1 MIWIPTTTG
10 VSRRE
15 PPFLGQQQSVATV
28 FTVVVE
34 SPGMAQH
41 TSTDERRAH
50 AGAGDTPAPDSVPV
64 RTFAIFVVG
73 TLAFSWGLW
82 ALLLL
87 DLVPPSA
94 TGALVR
100 IGGFGP
106 FVGALVALLASG
118 WSIRQWLRANLRVR
132 LPTRWYLCALVLPPL
147 FIVAAGLVHA
157 TLFGAR
163 IDLGAMNPLWFY
175 PIAVVV
181 VFFVGGGQE
190 ELGWRAFALP
200 ALQGRFS
207 ALTASLAVGVVWAVW
222 HVPLFL
228 LPGSGQSDLP
238 LGPYVVAVLAISVV
252 LAWLYN
258 ASESVLVPM
267 LFHGGIN
274 PIAAYFPTGGVD
286 AVGTLTGYG
295 SYALVLLGA
304 VVVLLGIYG
313 PGRLADRPRVT
324 LSDLLTT
331 ESETTQ

>member
-1 MIWIPTTTG
+1 MTQG
-10 VSRRE
+10 
-15 PPFLGQQQSVATV
+15 
-28 FTVVVE
+28 
-34 SPGMAQH
+34 
-41 TSTDERRAH
+41 TSTDERHTYTGEDEMA
-50 AGAGDTPAPDSVPV
+50 PPDSAPV

-87 DLVPPSA
+87 ELVPPSA
-94 TGALVR
+94 TGVLVR

-106 FVGALVALLASG
+106 LVGAIVALLVSG
-118 WSIRQWLRANLRVR
+118 RSIREWLRSNLRVR
-132 LPTRWYLCALVLPPL
+132 LPARWYAYALVLPPL

-157 TLFGAR
+157 AVFGAR
-163 IDLGAMNPLWFY
+163 IDLGATNPLWFY

-200 ALQGRFS
+200 ALQNRFS
-207 ALTASLAVGVVWAVW
+207 ALAASLVVGMVWAVW
-222 HVPLFL
+222 HLPLFL

-238 LGPYVVAVLAISVV
+238 IGPYVVAVLAISIV

-258 ASESVLVPM
+258 ASGSVLVPM

-313 PGRLADRPRVT
+313 PGQLADRPRVT

-331 ESETTQ
+331 DSEITQ

>member
-1 MIWIPTTTG
+1 MVFSFVG
-10 VSRRE
+10 VFSDVTQNT
-15 PPFLGQQQSVATV
+15 P
-28 FTVVVE
+28 
-34 SPGMAQH
+34 
-41 TSTDERRAH
+41 TDERHPYTGEDEMAPP
-50 AGAGDTPAPDSVPV
+50 DTAPV
-64 RTFAIFVVG
+64 RTFAIFVAG

-87 DLVPPSA
+87 ELVSPSA

-106 FVGALVALLASG
+106 LVGAIVALLVSG
-118 WSIRQWLRANLRVR
+118 RSIREWLRSNLRVR
-132 LPTRWYLCALVLPPL
+132 LPARWYAYALVLPPL

-163 IDLGAMNPLWFY
+163 IDLGAINPLWFY

-200 ALQGRFS
+200 ALQDRFS
-207 ALTASLAVGVVWAVW
+207 ALTASLAVGMVWAVW
-222 HVPLFL
+222 HLPLFL

-238 LGPYVVAVLAISVV
+238 IGPYVVAVLAISIV

-258 ASESVLVPM
+258 ASGSVLVPM

-274 PIAAYFPTGGVD
+274 PIAAYFPTGGID

-304 VVVLLGIYG
+304 VVVLLGTYG
-313 PGRLADRPRVT
+313 PGQLADRPRVT

-331 ESETTQ
+331 DSETTR

>member
-1 MIWIPTTTG
+1 MTQ
-10 VSRRE
+10 R
-15 PPFLGQQQSVATV
+15 
-28 FTVVVE
+28 
-34 SPGMAQH
+34 
-41 TSTDERRAH
+41 TSTDERH
-50 AGAGDTPAPDSVPV
+50 TYTGEDEMAPPNSAPV

-82 ALLLL
+82 GLLLL
-87 DLVPPSA
+87 DLVSPSA

-106 FVGALVALLASG
+106 LVGAIVALLVSG
-118 WSIRQWLRANLRVR
+118 RSIREWLRSNLRVR
-132 LPTRWYLCALVLPPL
+132 LPARWYAYALVLPPL

-157 TLFGAR
+157 AVFGAR
-163 IDLGAMNPLWFY
+163 IDLEAINPLWFY

-200 ALQGRFS
+200 ALQDRFS
-207 ALTASLAVGVVWAVW
+207 ALTASLAVGMVWAVW
-222 HVPLFL
+222 HLPLFL

-238 LGPYVVAVLAISVV
+238 IGPYVVAVLAISIV

-258 ASESVLVPM
+258 VSGSVLVPM

-313 PGRLADRPRVT
+313 PGQLADRPRVT

-331 ESETTQ
+331 DSEITQ

>member
-1 MIWIPTTTG
+1 M
-10 VSRRE
+10 
-15 PPFLGQQQSVATV
+15 
-28 FTVVVE
+28 
-34 SPGMAQH
+34 
-41 TSTDERRAH
+41 
-50 AGAGDTPAPDSVPV
+50 
-64 RTFAIFVVG
+64 FAIFVVG

-82 ALLLL
+82 GLLLL

-100 IGGFGP
+100 VGGFGP
-106 FVGALVALLASG
+106 LVGAIVALLVSG
-118 WSIRQWLRANLRVR
+118 RSIREWLRSNLRVR
-132 LPTRWYLCALVLPPL
+132 LPARWYAYALVLPPL

-157 TLFGAR
+157 AVFGAR
-163 IDLGAMNPLWFY
+163 IDLGATNPLWFY

-200 ALQGRFS
+200 ALQDRFS
-207 ALTASLAVGVVWAVW
+207 ALTASLAVGMVWAVW
-222 HVPLFL
+222 HLPLFL

-238 LGPYVVAVLAISVV
+238 IGPYVVAVLAISIV

-258 ASESVLVPM
+258 VSGSVLVPM

-313 PGRLADRPRVT
+313 PGQLADRPRVT

-331 ESETTQ
+331 DSEITQ

>member
-1 MIWIPTTTG
+1 MVFSFVG
-10 VSRRE
+10 VFSDVT
-15 PPFLGQQQSVATV
+15 QST
-28 FTVVVE
+28 
-34 SPGMAQH
+34 P
-41 TSTDERRAH
+41 TDERHPYTGESDKA
-50 AGAGDTPAPDSVPV
+50 TPDSVPL
-64 RTFAIFVVG
+64 RTFAVFVVG

-82 ALLLL
+82 GLLLL
-87 DLVPPSA
+87 DLVSPSA

-100 IGGFGP
+100 VGGFGP
-106 FVGALVALLASG
+106 LVGAIVALLVSD
-118 WSIRQWLRANLRVR
+118 WSIREWLRSNLRVR
-132 LPTRWYLCALVLPPL
+132 LPARWYVYALVLPPL

-157 TLFGAR
+157 AVFGAR
-163 IDLGAMNPLWFY
+163 IDLGAINPLWFY

-200 ALQGRFS
+200 ALQDRFS
-207 ALTASLAVGVVWAVW
+207 ALTASLAVGMVWAVW
-222 HVPLFL
+222 HLPLFL

-238 LGPYVVAVLAISVV
+238 IGPYVVAVLAISIV

-258 ASESVLVPM
+258 ASGSVLVPM

-304 VVVLLGIYG
+304 VVVLLKIYG
-313 PGRLADRPRVT
+313 PGQLADRPRVA

-331 ESETTQ
+331 DSEITQ